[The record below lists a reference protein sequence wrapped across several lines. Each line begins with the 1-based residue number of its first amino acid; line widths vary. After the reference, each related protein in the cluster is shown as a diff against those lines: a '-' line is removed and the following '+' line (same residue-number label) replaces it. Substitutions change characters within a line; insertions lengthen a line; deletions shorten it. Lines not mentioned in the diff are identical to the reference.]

1 MSDEREKIEA
11 NIRQL
16 EQLKASGGMPSE
28 LADASIAALKKEL
41 TTYNAKLE
49 GDGSIAQGQDAFS
62 VGKDGLGIKGNL
74 NGDLVTGLKIVLG
87 PEKKSLPHPEAL
99 ARYLENI
106 IATHRL
112 LRLQGI
118 RAGDQPL
125 SVLLEKVYI
134 SLAAVDKQAGA
145 ASQGKKGPGEADA
158 LHGGEG
164 RILSIGLA
172 LARYSRLVIIGD
184 PGSGKTTLL
193 AYLALTYARTLAD
206 STDDLVKKRLGLNE
220 ANRLPILLPLR
231 DLGYH
236 LSEKHP
242 NPGKDGPALLLDYLR
257 EYYTAQAIDLPL
269 DFFSVYLEKGQAVVL
284 LDGMDEVADAG
295 LRQRVA
301 RLIEKFAARFGD
313 ARFVVTSREVGYDGP
328 ARIGAE
334 FGLAKVR
341 DFTSQEVRRFVQDWT
356 RVVETGLAGEG
367 TADILRLAQQQADK
381 LIRAIESSPRVAE
394 LAINPLLLTV
404 IALVHRYRAEL
415 PERRS
420 ELYEEA
426 VEVLLW
432 HWDRAKG
439 LDDEQNL
446 GSVKLD
452 SGDRRSFLEPVAFW
466 MHERNRREIE
476 SADLRALLFPRLKN
490 MTGDDQRANRATDN
504 FLHVIS
510 ERSGLLIERG
520 MGVYGFAHLT
530 FQEYL
535 AARTLAG
542 REDMLEFTL
551 KVLPNPWWREVIL
564 LQAGYVSGQ
573 GPSRVS
579 KLIQTIMDAALKTEP
594 EPHHHLLLA
603 AECLF
608 DVGNARVE
616 GDLLSQ
622 VRVRLKKQ
630 ADAPLK
636 KGDKPALL
644 AKLGAMN
651 ALSKI
656 ESGKIVSQ
664 FWKAPWGEPE
674 WVSIPAGEFWMG
686 GDGKYDGKPIHKL
699 HLPEYQIARTP
710 ITNAQYAI
718 YVNDSGA
725 KAPEHW
731 RGGQMHPGIKNHP
744 VVNVTWHD
752 ALAYCKWLG
761 EKINKP
767 VSLPSEAE
775 WEKAIK
781 GPISNQQ
788 SAINNSAYPWGDE
801 WRDLHC
807 NSEELELGETTPV
820 GLFLKGASPYG
831 LLDMSGNVWEWT
843 RSFGHDVSKY
853 PYNPKDGREDL
864 NRKDVTRAL
873 RGGSFYNNGDY
884 ARCAY
889 RGRFSPGNRN
899 AIDGF
904 RVMVSS
910 LLLSQPS
917 DA

>member
-74 NGDLVTGLKIVLG
+74 NGDLVTGFKIVLG

-99 ARYLENI
+99 ARYLENLV
-106 IATHRL
+106 ATHQL

-125 SVLLEKVYI
+125 SVLLEKVYV
-134 SLAAVDKQAGA
+134 SLTAVDKQAGA
-145 ASQGKKGPGEADA
+145 AAHGKKGPGEADS
-158 LHGGEG
+158 LRGGESG
-164 RILSIGLA
+164 ILSIGSA
-172 LARYSRLVIIGD
+172 LARYPRLVIIGD

-206 STDDLVKKRLGLNE
+206 SVDLVKERLGLDE

-236 LSEKHP
+236 LLEKHP
-242 NPGKDGPALLLDYLR
+242 NPGKDGPVLLLDYLR
-257 EYYTAQAIDLPL
+257 EYYTAQAIDLPE
-269 DFFSVYLEKGQAVVL
+269 DFFSIYLEKGQAVVL

-301 RLIEKFAARFGD
+301 RLIEKFAARFGQS
-313 ARFVVTSREVGYDGP
+313 RFVVTSREVGYDGP

-341 DFTSQEVRRFVQDWT
+341 DFTPQEVRRFVQDWT
-356 RVVETGLAGEG
+356 RVVETSLAGGESP
-367 TADILRLAQQQADK
+367 DVLRMANEQAAK
-381 LIRAIESSPRVAE
+381 LLRAIESNPRVTE

-476 SADLRALLFPRLKN
+476 LADLRALLFPRLKN

-504 FLHVIS
+504 FLRVIS

-542 REDMLEFTL
+542 REDMLEYTL

-579 KLIQTIMDAALKTEP
+579 KLIQSIMDADPKTEPEP

-616 GDLLSQ
+616 GDLLGQ
-622 VRVRLKKQ
+622 VRLRLQKQ

-656 ESGKIVSQ
+656 ESGKIISQ
-664 FWKAPWGEPE
+664 FWKAPWGEPD

-686 GDGKYDGKPIHKL
+686 DDKSKYDDEKPAHRLYL
-699 HLPEYQIARTP
+699 HEYQIARVP

-718 YVNDSGA
+718 YVRDSGA

-731 RGGQMHPGIKNHP
+731 RGGQVPAGLENHP
-744 VVNVTWHD
+744 VVNVSWHN

-767 VSLPSEAE
+767 ISLPSEAE
-775 WEKAIK
+775 WEKAAK
-781 GPISNQQ
+781 GPISTLQ
-788 SAINNSAYPWGDE
+788 SPITNRNYPWGE
-801 WRDLHC
+801 SWKELHC
-807 NSEELELGETTPV
+807 NSSELGLNETTPV
-820 GLFLKGASPYG
+820 GLFLNGANPYG
-831 LLDMSGNVWEWT
+831 LLDMSGNAWEWT
-843 RSFGHDVSKY
+843 RSEGSKDY
-853 PYNPKDGREDL
+853 PYNPDDGREDL
-864 NRKDVTRAL
+864 SWRDIIRVL
-873 RGGSFYNNGDY
+873 RGGSFNSNVDGV
-884 ARCAY
+884 RCAY
-889 RGRFSPGNRN
+889 RLRLEPGGLYNFG
-899 AIDGF
+899 GF
-904 RVMVSS
+904 RVMVSP
-910 LLLSQPS
+910 LLLSQP
-917 DA
+917 